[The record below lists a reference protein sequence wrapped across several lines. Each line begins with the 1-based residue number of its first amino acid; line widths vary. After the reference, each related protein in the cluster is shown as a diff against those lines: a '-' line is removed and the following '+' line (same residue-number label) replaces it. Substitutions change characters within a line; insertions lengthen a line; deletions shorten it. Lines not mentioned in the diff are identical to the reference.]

1 LVQRLRPPPSGVGGG
16 WWDSTG
22 SDGVD
27 GDGTGG
33 DGSDGE
39 RIDVHD
45 YYDAMMSVV
54 LKIIISDGD
63 GDGSDR
69 SDGERI
75 DVNDVGGIENNNINI
90 II

>member
-1 LVQRLRPPPSGVGGG
+1 
-16 WWDSTG
+16 
-22 SDGVD
+22 
-27 GDGTGG
+27 
-33 DGSDGE
+33 
-39 RIDVHD
+39 
-45 YYDAMMSVV
+45 MMSVV

>member
-1 LVQRLRPPPSGVGGG
+1 
-16 WWDSTG
+16 
-22 SDGVD
+22 
-27 GDGTGG
+27 
-33 DGSDGE
+33 
-39 RIDVHD
+39 
-45 YYDAMMSVV
+45 MMSVV

-63 GDGSDR
+63 CDGSDR